1 MIPTDF
7 NDLKNDEKNDLLQA
21 IRAERYACQSVARL
35 AVPNERVNMCL
46 RRPVGSEVEVW
57 KHLKTEKAF
66 YSGLMVCGSVWVC
79 PVCAAKISERRKNE
93 LQLALSRHKL
103 AGGFIALLTLTFSH
117 KRTDKL
123 KTMLERFSKA
133 TTKFMTYRQ
142 YHEIRQEMGIVGRVK
157 VTEITYGENGYH
169 PHAHI
174 AIFYENETDLHQMLN
189 RMYKLWATACKA
201 VGLTTAKKYGLDLQG
216 GDEVAAYL
224 NKHGNWSLEQ
234 ELSKAHIKKAK
245 NGSMTPF
252 DFLRAYLETED
263 EKYLKLFAEYVKCFK
278 GKRQVHWSRG
288 LKQHFEITDKT
299 DEELAKEKVEQ
310 ADVLGRLTY
319 PEWKQVLRSDLR
331 AQLLSNIEKFGFDV
345 GLKITLG

>member
-1 MIPTDF
+1 MIPTDCD
-7 NDLKNDEKNDLLQA
+7 NLKSGEKSDLLQA

-35 AVPNERVNMCL
+35 AVPNERVNICL

-57 KHLKTEKAF
+57 QHLKTEKAF

-93 LQLALSRHKL
+93 LQLALNRHKL
-103 AGGFIALLTLTFSH
+103 AGGFVALLTLTFSH

-133 TTKFMTYRQ
+133 STNFMTGKH
-142 YHEIRQEMGIVGRVK
+142 YHAIRQEMGIVGRVK

-174 AIFYENETDLHQMLN
+174 AIFYENETDLITISE
-189 RMYKLWATACKA
+189 RMYALWERACKKQ
-201 VGLTTAKKYGLDLQG
+201 GLGTTKKYGLDLQG
-216 GDEVAAYL
+216 GEEVAAYL

-234 ELSKAHIKKAK
+234 ELSKAHIKKGK

-252 DFLRAYLETED
+252 DFLRAYLDTED
-263 EKYLKLFAEYVKCFK
+263 AKYLKLFSEYVQCFK

-288 LKQHFEITDKT
+288 LKKHFEITDKT
-299 DEELAKEKVEQ
+299 DEVLAKEKVEQ

-345 GLKITLG
+345 GLKIILG